1 MHTNRNAIVYGLSAG
16 SGLPGHI
23 RFSRSEYR
31 YSMLW
36 FSLVIGFLQKKC
48 AENLEVM
55 KFFVLSLSLSLSDTA
70 RQDTDYSLIFKEL
83 RERFFAGFHTFPGLF
98 RFFVVCYHCHRL
110 FLRRV
115 RYIILSG
122 GMRSMAMPCPYAAG
136 AVCVYTDHRK
146 SKTINIGIN
155 IA

>member
-36 FSLVIGFLQKKC
+36 FSLVIGFLQKKYT
-48 AENLEVM
+48 ENLEVM
-55 KFFVLSLSLSLSDTA
+55 KFFILSLSLSLSL
-70 RQDTDYSLIFKEL
+70 SLCYRALRYILLFNFK
-83 RERFFAGFHTFPGLF
+83 RVKRAFFRWISYFF
-98 RFFVVCYHCHRL
+98 RSFSVFVICYHCHRL

-115 RYIILSG
+115 RYTIPSG
-122 GMRSMAMPCPYAAG
+122 GMWPMDRPCPYAAG
-136 AVCVYTDHRK
+136 TVCIYTDHRK
-146 SKTINIGIN
+146 PKTIIPE
-155 IA
+155 

>member
-36 FSLVIGFLQKKC
+36 FSLIIGFLQKKYT
-48 AENLEVM
+48 ENLEVM
-55 KFFVLSLSLSLSDTA
+55 KFFILSLSLSLSL
-70 RQDTDYSLIFKEL
+70 SLFCRGNEHRL
-83 RERFFAGFHTFPGLF
+83 FFNFQRVKRAFF
-98 RFFVVCYHCHRL
+98 RWISYFFRSFSVFVICYHCHRL

-115 RYIILSG
+115 RYTIPSG
-122 GMRSMAMPCPYAAG
+122 GMWPMDRPCPYAAG
-136 AVCVYTDHRK
+136 TVCIYTDHRK
-146 SKTINIGIN
+146 PKTIIPE
-155 IA
+155 